1 VKGTRNTT
9 RNRIRAL
16 RRLSTLPS
24 AALFCAALGWL
35 PAPAAAQEVRSPV
48 LTGESDVVLK
58 RPDIY
63 HPGWNDLDK
72 NGVRDPYEDPA
83 APVEARVADL
93 LGRMTLDEKIGQM
106 LQRHMENDSERT
118 EAGRLAAGGLGSFL
132 GAAPTPGRRNRLQ
145 REAVEDSRLGIPL
158 IFGFDTIHGLR
169 TVFPIPLG
177 LSAAWDP
184 ALLQRVEAFAA
195 AESAAA
201 GIDWVFAP
209 MVDVARDPRWGRMA
223 EGFGE
228 DPWLAS
234 QLTVAAV
241 RGFQGDDYGRPDRVA
256 ACLKHFVGYGAAE
269 GGRDYNTTEIG
280 LPTLRN
286 VYLPPYR
293 AGVAAGA
300 ATVMSA
306 FNLLNGVPASADRF
320 TLTDVLRGEWGFRG
334 FVVSDWEAVPNMIHH
349 GYVADKPAAAT
360 ASVNAGV
367 DMEMVSDCY
376 RNIPEL
382 LAEGRVAQATVDEA
396 VRRILRVKFAKG
408 LFERPYAAAAAVDRA
423 AGAALAREAAIRACV
438 LLKNADGL
446 LPLRRPRRRIALVG
460 PFADDAGDLLGCWA
474 GLGRAEDA
482 VTLHQGLAAAIPE
495 AELTTARGCE
505 LEGGTDDGIA
515 AAAAVAREADVVILA
530 VGEPALWSGE
540 DDFRSSLDLPGRQR
554 ELFERIASL
563 GKPLV
568 TVLFA
573 GRAPAVPEVLERS
586 NAVLLA
592 WHPGVQGGPAI
603 ADLLTG
609 AASPSGRLTA
619 TLPRSVGQVPVY
631 YDHMATGRPMRD
643 YRDGTRD
650 PLLPFGF
657 GLTYTHFSY
666 SPTRVRRLPGA
677 PETVVATATIA
688 NDGPAAGTEVAQL
701 YIHALACS
709 FGARP
714 VRELRGWRRLSLA
727 PGESRQVEFSL
738 TGAELGAWTP
748 EGRWSTEAGDYEAV
762 VAPDAASGRP
772 APFRWQ

>member
-1 VKGTRNTT
+1 MMMGVSICQWARKPHV
-9 RNRIRAL
+9 AL
-16 RRLSTLPS
+16 L
-24 AALFCAALGWL
+24 CAVLAWVPGLAG
-35 PAPAAAQEVRSPV
+35 APEAQSPI
-48 LTGESDVVLK
+48 LAGEADVVLK

-63 HPGWNDLDK
+63 HPGWNDLNK

-83 APVEARVADL
+83 VPIENRVADL
-93 LGRMTLDEKIGQM
+93 LNRMSLDEKIGQL
-106 LQRHMENDSERT
+106 LQLRMENDSEQT
-118 EAGRLAAGGLGSFL
+118 QAARLAAGGLGSFL

-177 LSAAWDP
+177 LSASWDP
-184 ALLQRVEAFAA
+184 ALLERVDAFAA
-195 AESAAA
+195 AESTAA

-209 MVDVARDPRWGRMA
+209 MVDIARDPRWGRMA
-223 EGFGE
+223 EGSGE
-228 DPWLAS
+228 DPWLGS
-234 QLTVAAV
+234 QLAAAAV
-241 RGFQGDDYGRPDRVA
+241 RGFQGDDYGRPGHVA

-293 AGVAAGA
+293 AGIAAGA

-306 FNLLNGVPASADRF
+306 FNLLNGIPASADRF

-334 FVVSDWEAVPNMIHH
+334 FVVSDWESVLNMIHH
-349 GYVADKPAAAT
+349 GYVADKAAAAT
-360 ASVNAGV
+360 ASLNAGL

-376 RNIPEL
+376 RNIPTL
-382 LAEGRVAQATVDEA
+382 LTEGRITPATVDEA

-408 LFERPYAAAAAVDRA
+408 LFDRPYTPAQTVDLA
-423 AGAALAREAAIRACV
+423 AGAALAREAAVRTCV

-446 LPLRRPRRRIALVG
+446 LPLRRPHHRIALIG
-460 PFADDAGDLLGCWA
+460 PFGDNAGDLLGCWP
-474 GLGRAEDA
+474 GLGRAEDV
-482 VTLHQGLAAAIPE
+482 VTVHQGLTAAMPD
-495 AELTTARGCE
+495 AEIVTARGCE
-505 LEGGTDDGIA
+505 LEGGTDDGLDA
-515 AAAAVAREADVVILA
+515 AAAIARTADVVILA

-540 DDFRSSLDLPGRQR
+540 NDFRSQLNLPGHQG
-554 ELFERIASL
+554 ELFKRIADL

-573 GRAPAVPEVLERS
+573 GRALAVPEVLEKS

-592 WHPGVQGGPAI
+592 WHPGIQGGPAL

-609 AASPSGRLTA
+609 AASPSGRLTV

-631 YDHMATGRPMRD
+631 YDYMATGRPLRD
-643 YRDGTRD
+643 YRDGSRE

-657 GLTYTHFSY
+657 GLTYTHFTY
-666 SPTRVRRLPGA
+666 SPTRVQRNPGA
-677 PETVVATATIA
+677 PETVTATATIT
-688 NDGPAAGTEVAQL
+688 NDGPVAGTEVVQL
-701 YIHALACS
+701 YIRELACS

-714 VRELRGWRRLSLA
+714 VRELRGWRRLDLK
-727 PGESRQVEFSL
+727 PGESRQVVFPL
-738 TGAELGAWTP
+738 TAAELGAWTP
-748 EGRWSTEAGDYEAV
+748 EGRWSAEGGDYETV
-762 VAPDAASGRP
+762 IAPDAAAGQP
-772 APFRWQ
+772 VPFRWQ